1 MFLGS
6 AIVLGKFF
14 PVAEL
19 GKGHPV
25 VLHGDISVFQG
36 VLQVFV
42 FVDDDAPSV
51 STRCLV
57 VFLDFIGMEQFEFW
71 IFIRVAPEVSHVKK
85 KVIVFLLSVGVLHH
99 FPSLFVEKGS
109 DDALVLQDEC
119 DECWPGFFFFARE
132 YYGEFF
138 SCFESPARLFFVDSI
153 SRSFFLA
160 VPAICV
166 NGGRVRFLHFSLPVC
181 FPDYRP
187 RAFLGRRE
195 H

>member
-1 MFLGS
+1 
-6 AIVLGKFF
+6 
-14 PVAEL
+14 
-19 GKGHPV
+19 
-25 VLHGDISVFQG
+25 
-36 VLQVFV
+36 
-42 FVDDDAPSV
+42 
-51 STRCLV
+51 
-57 VFLDFIGMEQFEFW
+57 
-71 IFIRVAPEVSHVKK
+71 
-85 KVIVFLLSVGVLHH
+85 
-99 FPSLFVEKGS
+99 
-109 DDALVLQDEC
+109 

-195 H
+195 HCRCGSRRFSLLFPPGGCWVNNCRLYLSGCIDNVPCRVVCGVYSTINVADDDIKI